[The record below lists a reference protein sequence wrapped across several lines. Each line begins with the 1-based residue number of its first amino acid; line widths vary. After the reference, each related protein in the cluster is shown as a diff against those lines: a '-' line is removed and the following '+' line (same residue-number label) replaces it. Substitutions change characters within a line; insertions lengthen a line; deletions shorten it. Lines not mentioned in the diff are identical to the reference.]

1 MKMIKL
7 HEDWVFH
14 DDNPFAEPLVVDKEK
29 RVLRFALRP
38 GQHVMEHLSPNSPVH
53 LVILQ
58 GQGVFTGRDEAEHE
72 CGPGTLLVF
81 DSGEKHSIHALD
93 EELVF
98 VAFLHGA
105 PGAK

>member
-7 HEDWVFH
+7 YEDWVFH

-38 GQHVMEHLSPNSPVH
+38 GQYVAEHLAPNSPVH

-72 CGPGTLLVF
+72 CRPGTLLVF
-81 DSGEKHSIHALD
+81 DSGEKHSIRALD